1 MTSSFD
7 SQNFDSFVPVYDVV
21 PEKWEDARPF
31 LVEQLKKIS
40 NGINIREIGWFLDVE
55 LLSGKQFFTDQ
66 TITGTSE
73 QFRSVF
79 RKVIDF
85 GQLPN
90 AGTKSLP
97 HGITFDVN
105 FTLVSMWL
113 SATDPVNFKAFSLAY
128 WAKNIPG
135 DIILNMDA
143 TNVNV
148 TTASNY
154 TAYKRSFIVIEY
166 LLEQ

>member
-1 MTSSFD
+1 MTSPFD
-7 SQNFDSFVPVYDVV
+7 SQNFDAYVPVYDTV
-21 PEKWEDARPF
+21 PEKWEEARPF

-40 NGINIREIGWFLDVE
+40 NAVNLREIGWFLDVE
-55 LLSGKQFFTDQ
+55 LLSGKQFFADQ
-66 TITGTSE
+66 SLTGTSE

-85 GQLPN
+85 GTLPKST
-90 AGTKSLP
+90 TKSIP
-97 HGITFDVN
+97 HGIVFDAN

-113 SATDPVNFKAFSLAY
+113 SATDPVNFVAFSLAY
-128 WAKNIPG
+128 WAKNAPG
-135 DIILNMDA
+135 DITLNMDD

-148 TTASNY
+148 VTNSNY
-154 TAYKRSFIVIEY
+154 NAYTRSYVVIEY